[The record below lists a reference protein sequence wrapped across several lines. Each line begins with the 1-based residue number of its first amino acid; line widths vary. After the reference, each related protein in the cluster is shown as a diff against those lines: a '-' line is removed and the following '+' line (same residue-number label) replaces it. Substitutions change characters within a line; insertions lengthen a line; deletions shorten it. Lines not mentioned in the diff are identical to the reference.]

1 MPFTH
6 RSTAK
11 LIRYLLISLAGSA
24 LFQLIAMWSPL
35 VWCAYAISILVMLV
49 SIMLIV
55 QYYGLFTDKKWAKH
69 LTLSDLNAGLLQFVV
84 ILFFAVIGIVP
95 TCFAYLM

>member
-24 LFQLIAMWSPL
+24 LFQLIAMWQPL
-35 VWCAYAISILVMLV
+35 IWCAYAIGVLALLITA
-49 SIMLIV
+49 MLIV
-55 QYYGLFTDKKWAKH
+55 QYYGLFTDKKWATH
-69 LTLSDLNAGLLQFVV
+69 LTLSDLNSGLLQFVV

>member
-1 MPFTH
+1 
-6 RSTAK
+6 
-11 LIRYLLISLAGSA
+11 
-24 LFQLIAMWSPL
+24 
-35 VWCAYAISILVMLV
+35 
-49 SIMLIV
+49 MLIV
-55 QYYGLFTDKKWAKH
+55 QYYGLFTDKKWATH